1 MSFSASDRFEDL
13 DGTYY
18 QGTYRPEGIT
28 LYNLAV
34 NVLEDAGVD
43 SRTYWLDGYLRDVTV
58 NNPLP
63 PVPHREALQMIAN
76 AGRCILYQDRNGK
89 ICMKSSFIPDM
100 EARAGAETY
109 FSSAAS
115 VLVKNQERSLCH
127 DWTEFYR
134 CETGSVFPPPGGWR
148 YRPDPER
155 VCIRSSGRRGRPFP
169 GKSPG
174 GNCSGGQV

>member
-34 NVLEDAGVD
+34 DVLEDAGVD

-63 PVPHREALQMIAN
+63 PVPHR
-76 AGRCILYQDRNGK
+76 G
-89 ICMKSSFIPDM
+89 P
-100 EARAGAETY
+100 
-109 FSSAAS
+109 FS
-115 VLVKNQERSLCH
+115 
-127 DWTEFYR
+127 
-134 CETGSVFPPPGGWR
+134 
-148 YRPDPER
+148 
-155 VCIRSSGRRGRPFP
+155 
-169 GKSPG
+169 
-174 GNCSGGQV
+174 